1 MNGLNLRLTK
11 REELQRLRTEIDEL
25 SKQYIRNMNDDT
37 PFLTLSETAL
47 KGLLPEI
54 QLRHKLARL
63 LGYAILLDMSRMLE
77 CPAHPLSFGG
87 IGAVCLDGWGSGKG
101 TKLRGMKDA
110 TPHVFL
116 TGDSAGGLSVII
128 HCHRFPKRFPNANTV
143 KCLSDGG
150 FFLHCKDPAQAQEME
165 SKFRGVVDLHNSTG
179 LLPEA
184 CKNRMKDL
192 AYLATQL

>member
-1 MNGLNLRLTK
+1 MGFGEGNKVAVRYCDG
-11 REELQRLRTEIDEL
+11 
-25 SKQYIRNMNDDT
+25 S
-37 PFLTLSETAL
+37 
-47 KGLLPEI
+47 
-54 QLRHKLARL
+54 
-63 LGYAILLDMSRMLE
+63 
-77 CPAHPLSFGG
+77 SF
-87 IGAVCLDGWGSGKG
+87 
-101 TKLRGMKDA
+101 
-110 TPHVFL
+110 
-116 TGDSAGGLSVII
+116 TGDVERVDPTTGLHFRGGLSVII

-150 FFLHCKDPAQAQEME
+150 FFLHCKDPTQAQEME